1 VTTPRLP
8 IILNLDT
15 KNLMLPNA
23 SRWISRQILAT
34 AVLSAALVAQGA
46 APAPSGFGPEGK
58 ITYKP
63 GAGTT
68 FDGGDTFSLT
78 FLTYAQFQFTD
89 SFGSDI
95 QPPVENADFRIR
107 RLRPS
112 FTGFAFRKEL
122 TYTVRLDLTD
132 STTGTGTVL
141 KDGWA
146 QYDFIS
152 GSSDRVGLRMGQSK
166 TYHGLETTETDSA
179 LFLVDRSIA
188 TSTFSDARSRGAW
201 FHGNHSNF
209 LRWTAGAQNGDV
221 SAANPAQIIEV
232 GEEVDNVDGDLHYV
246 ASFNIDPLGDY
257 VGNGKSYE
265 SFREGDLA
273 NSQELRGTI
282 GAGVMQGRG
291 TPTATPTAPD
301 TESTSINVN
310 TSWKWMGC
318 WAQAEW
324 YWRND
329 NPATGSDR
337 GGVGGYAELG
347 YVLPKSGDSE
357 LQWGLGVRFAEVDFE
372 GGTDGRDYTAV
383 LDMFVRGHALKS
395 QLEYT
400 WRERQVPGV
409 ETDSNLIRFQFQ
421 LIF

>member
-1 VTTPRLP
+1 MQTTPAHVLSRRL
-8 IILNLDT
+8 LT
-15 KNLMLPNA
+15 A
-23 SRWISRQILAT
+23 
-34 AVLSAALVAQGA
+34 AVLSASLAAQGA
-46 APAPSGFGPEGK
+46 APAQQGFGPEGK

-68 FDGGDTFSLT
+68 FDGGDLYSLN

-89 SFGSDI
+89 SFGNDI

-107 RLRPS
+107 RLRPA

-122 TYTVRLDLTD
+122 TYTLRLDLTD
-132 STTGTGTVL
+132 NLSGTGTVL

-152 GSSDRVGLRMGQSK
+152 GATDRVGLRMGQSK
-166 TYHGLETTETDSA
+166 TYFGLETTETDSA
-179 LFLVDRSIA
+179 LFLVDRSIV

-201 FHGNHSNF
+201 FHGNHNSM
-209 LRWTAGAQNGDV
+209 LRWTVGAQNGDV
-221 SAANPAQIIEV
+221 AAANPAQILEV
-232 GEEVDNVDGDLHYV
+232 GEEADNSDGELHYV
-246 ASFNIDPLGDY
+246 ASFNYDPLGDY

-265 SFREGDLA
+265 AFREGDLA
-273 NSQELRGTI
+273 HSQELRGTI
-282 GAGVMQGRG
+282 GAGVMQGSG
-291 TPTATPTAPD
+291 SPTASPTGPD
-301 TESTSINVN
+301 IESTSVNVN

-329 NPATGSDR
+329 NPAGAGVR
-337 GGVGGYAELG
+337 AGVGGYAAFG

-357 LQWGLGVRFAEVDFE
+357 LQWGVGIRFAEVDFE

-400 WRERQVPGV
+400 WREREIPGV
-409 ETDSNLIRFQFQ
+409 DTNSNLIRFQFQ